1 MLYRYLFFIE
11 NKNIRAFDYESK
23 EFLSNRGENI
33 FEYNETFWTW
43 WINSASYNI
52 ETGQVDFCIIY
63 DKEDDIILNYE
74 FNISE
79 NTVWKK
85 ETIKKFFLDYIGNSN
100 IDININNGEE
110 IISLKNGNKLFA
122 YREKKTF
129 LAKIPNYK
137 VNNEKKGNQEEQS
150 ESALAKWYKEKMR
163 REKKI

>member
-11 NKNIRAFDYESK
+11 NKNIRVFDYESK

-85 ETIKKFFLDYIGNSN
+85 ETIKKFFLDYIDNSN

-129 LAKIPNYK
+129 FAKIPNYK
-137 VNNEKKGNQEEQS
+137 INNDKKGNQEEQS

-163 REKKI
+163 RERKS